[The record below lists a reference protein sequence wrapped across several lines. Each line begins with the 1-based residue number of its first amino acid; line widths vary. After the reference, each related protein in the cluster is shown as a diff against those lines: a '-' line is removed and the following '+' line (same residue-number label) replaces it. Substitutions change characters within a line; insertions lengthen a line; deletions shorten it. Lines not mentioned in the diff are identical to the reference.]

1 MELPQISALLTKY
14 LEAGPLPDA
23 EGEQLLVAMDE
34 LIEKNELTLLTGTR
48 FTKDG
53 LAKALTDDEVENCY
67 WEIYMYYGQHE
78 EDDHHHHHDDEDGE
92 EHRSHMASWW
102 WVYFLLAA
110 IGFFVIWKLTQG
122 HS

>member
-14 LEAGPLPDA
+14 LETGPLPDA

-48 FTKDG
+48 FSKEG
-53 LAKALTDDEVENCY
+53 VEKALTEDEVENCY

-78 EDDHHHHHDDEDGE
+78 EDDHHHDDDEE
-92 EHRSHMASWW
+92 EHKSHMASWW

>member
-1 MELPQISALLTKY
+1 MELPQISALLTRY
-14 LEAGPLPDA
+14 LEAGPLADA
-23 EGEQLLVAMDE
+23 EGEQLLTAMEE
-34 LIEKNELTLLTGTR
+34 LIDKNGLTLLTGTR

-53 LAKALTDDEVENCY
+53 MEKALTAEEVENCY

-78 EDDHHHHHDDEDGE
+78 EDDHHHDDEDE
-92 EHRSHMASWW
+92 EYRSHMGSWW